1 MKTESRIKKLL
12 NSILSISKIITLCS
26 ASLVSTKDQDDL
38 KVIWSRDGKRKTIST
53 FYINFLI
60 DLDKKWYY

>member
-26 ASLVSTKDQDDL
+26 ASLVSTKDQDDF

-60 DLDKKWYY
+60 DLDKK